1 MLVFYAM
8 EDTIVTI
15 GAYYYD
21 LLFVCVFNTEIFL
34 STRLSMT
41 AFRFSFIL
49 LPCPK
54 LRDSAL

>member
-21 LLFVCVFNTEIFL
+21 LLFVCVFNT
-34 STRLSMT
+34 
-41 AFRFSFIL
+41 
-49 LPCPK
+49 
-54 LRDSAL
+54 